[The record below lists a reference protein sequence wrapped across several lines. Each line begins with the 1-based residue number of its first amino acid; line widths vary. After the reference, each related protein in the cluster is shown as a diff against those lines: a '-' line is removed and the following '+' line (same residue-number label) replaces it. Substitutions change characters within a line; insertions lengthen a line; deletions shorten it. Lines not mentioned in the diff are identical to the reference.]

1 MLLRCNDMPYS
12 RDKPQ
17 SIVVDLSLADPT
29 VGKLELYFDQAHSNR
44 STLAQAASRTP
55 RSAGR
60 VSRKHCSVCVEGN

>member
-29 VGKLELYFDQAHSNR
+29 VGKLELYFDQAHSN
-44 STLAQAASRTP
+44 
-55 RSAGR
+55 
-60 VSRKHCSVCVEGN
+60 